1 MYHSIRLK
9 RRLQQVPIYSHQ
21 W

>member
-1 MYHSIRLK
+1 MYHTIRLK